1 MMNFKKLGI
10 IIQREYLNK
19 VKKKSF
25 LLITFLA
32 PVLFAAIAI
41 LPTVIMLGTKEEAK
55 KVGVVDR
62 SGIVLPFLES
72 NDNVE
77 YIDLGA
83 DAPVDSIK
91 TDLKGRGIDVLLCLS
106 ELDSVSRTV
115 TADTYSV
122 KPIGMDTGENIEN
135 RINDAVE
142 AYRIDSYGIE
152 NLETIM
158 AEVKSNVHL
167 HSYTVDESGNEKISE
182 SGVYMAVSMIL
193 GMMLYMFIALFSGMV
208 MSSVI
213 EEKSSRVVEVL
224 VSSVKATELM
234 FGKIIGVALVA
245 LTQFLLW
252 IVLTGA
258 IVGVAGGIIGMDK
271 LMSVGSKATEVP
283 GVDMSEMGIHPD
295 FGMGDLST
303 TLEMTS
309 GEGLEMTSGE
319 VLEMTSGEVLEMTE
333 SADSLVAQADTVAAA
348 AEPTGMEAVM
358 STLGN
363 LNVGQIL
370 VAFLIFFI
378 FGYLL
383 YASLFAA
390 IGSGVEN
397 EGDSTQLQ
405 LPVTIPLMLG
415 FFVALYA
422 FKAPDSQLVFWF
434 SMIPFTSPI
443 VMLARIPFGVA
454 TWELILSIVLLVG
467 TFIACA
473 WASAKIYKVG
483 ILMYGKKS
491 TFKDLWKWL
500 KQK

>member
-1 MMNFKKLGI
+1 MNIRKLGI

-32 PVLFAAIAI
+32 PVLFAGLTI
-41 LPTVIMLGTKEEAK
+41 LPSLIMLNAKEEAK
-55 KVGVVDR
+55 VVGVIDR
-62 SGIVLPFLES
+62 SGIVLPYLE
-72 NDNVE
+72 DNEVTK
-77 YIDLGA
+77 YLDLGPEACA
-83 DAPVDSIK
+83 DS
-91 TDLKGRGIDVLLCLS
+91 LKSNLKASGVDVLLTISDLDPETLS
-106 ELDSVSRTV
+106 LK
-115 TADTYSV
+115 ADTYSP
-122 KPIGMDTGENIEN
+122 KPLGMDTGSMIEG

-142 AYRIDSYGIE
+142 AYRIERSGIA
-152 NLETIM
+152 NLEEIM
-158 AEVKSNVHL
+158 AGVKFNVHL
-167 HSYTVDESGNEKISE
+167 RNYTIDESGKENITE
-182 SGVYMAVSMIL
+182 SGIYMFLSMIL
-193 GMMLYMFIALFSGMV
+193 GIAIYMFIAMFSSMV

-224 VSSVKATELM
+224 VSSVKAVELL

-252 IVLTGA
+252 ILLTGMLL
-258 IVGVAGGIIGMDK
+258 GVAFGFMGKDKIMGM
-271 LMSVGSKATEVP
+271 METVPETTELVE
-283 GVDMSEMGIHPD
+283 GVAPAAPEMGDI
-295 FGMGDLST
+295 
-303 TLEMTS
+303 
-309 GEGLEMTSGE
+309 E
-319 VLEMTSGEVLEMTE
+319 VIF
-333 SADSLVAQADTVAAA
+333 
-348 AEPTGMEAVM
+348 
-358 STLGN
+358 STLSNIN
-363 LNVGQIL
+363 LAQIGI
-370 VAFLIFFI
+370 AFLFFFI

-397 EGDSTQLQ
+397 EGDSAQLQ

-422 FKAPDSQLVFWF
+422 FKAPDSSLVFWF

-454 TWELILSIVLLVG
+454 TWELVLSIAILVG
-467 TFIACA
+467 TFVACA

-500 KQK
+500 TQK